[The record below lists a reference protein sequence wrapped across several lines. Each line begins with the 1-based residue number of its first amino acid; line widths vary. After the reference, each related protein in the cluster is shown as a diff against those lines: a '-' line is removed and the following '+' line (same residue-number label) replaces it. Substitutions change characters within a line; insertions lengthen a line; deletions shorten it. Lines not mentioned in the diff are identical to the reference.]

1 MLHGLNKGL
10 DYIEIFALVDE
21 LARHSMYSDF

>member
-1 MLHGLNKGL
+1 MLHELNEGL
-10 DYIEIFALVDE
+10 DYIEIFALVNE